1 MIIETFLQDLRIGLR
16 VLIKEKSFCALAVF
30 VLALG
35 ICAVT
40 TQFTVVNATVLRGF
54 SFPDS
59 HQLMDVQLI
68 DPTQP
73 NGGNNFNGR
82 ITAMDY
88 EDLKAAQ
95 SSFSAMAGY
104 MNFSTVN
111 LTYKGTPQRYTGAY
125 VTDGFFSILGVAPI
139 LGRDFTAADN
149 LPGAERV
156 VLISHQLWE
165 HDFNRDPQIVG
176 QAVRANGRSATIIG
190 VMPPRFNFP
199 VQEQLWIPLYNE
211 FPIRPRTDQA
221 ANNVAIL
228 GRLKPEV
235 TAEQATAEFTGIA
248 GNLAKAN
255 PATNKDVPAARVQP
269 LINNFTGPQLR
280 GLMFTMLGFCLGV
293 LLIACVNVMNMQFA
307 RATLRAKELAIRSSL
322 GATRVRL
329 VRQMLT
335 ESLLV
340 ASLGAVLGVGGSY
353 WAVDLLTA
361 SVQTL
366 PFPLPYWIVFTIDGR
381 VLAFTVGAT
390 MLAAVVSGLIPAW
403 LASRASAADVL
414 KESGRGNT
422 GRLTTFIT
430 RGLVVC
436 QILLTSI
443 LLVGSLLQLQ
453 SILRQQSVNYGYDTG
468 SVYSGRVGLFEAD
481 YPTPQAKRQFYE
493 RVLRQ
498 LRANPALEDAAFSSR
513 FRMIGSGNGDI
524 EIEGQ
529 TYAKE
534 TDRPKANFE
543 NISDGYFSTLG
554 VKIIEGRDFT
564 NEDDDLKRP
573 VAIVNTTF
581 VLKFFGGQSPLG
593 RRFRTVGN
601 NNSYGPWRTIVG
613 LAPELRM
620 NPPFAGNLNG
630 LTGEEGFYVPLYAN
644 VFGPVPAALP
654 APQFATVVARPRGG
668 QSGDTAAALVRRE
681 LQVIDANLPLYFA
694 GTPQRLLNETFGQ
707 NRIVA
712 TMFTIFGVVAL
723 ILAAVGLYGVTSFSV
738 NQRTQEFGI
747 RMALGADRESILKM
761 VLGQGLIQLG
771 IGLVLGL
778 GCALTAAMLA
788 AAGIQN
794 FLFQIKPTDP
804 ATYLAVF
811 GVLSVVSIVAT
822 FIPARRATRVDPMV
836 ALRTE

>member
-1 MIIETFLQDLRIGLR
+1 MIIETLFQDLRVGLR

-40 TQFTVVNATVLRGF
+40 TQFTVVNATALRGF

-68 DPTQP
+68 DPTQS

-88 EDLKAAQ
+88 EDLMAAQ

-111 LTYKGTPQRYTGAY
+111 LTYRGVPQRYTGAY
-125 VTDGFFSILGVAPI
+125 VTDRFFGILGVAPI

-149 LPGAERV
+149 QPGAEPV

-165 HDFNRDPQIVG
+165 QDFNRDPQIVG
-176 QAVRANGRSATIIG
+176 QAVRTNGRSATIIG
-190 VMPPRFNFP
+190 VMPPQFNFP
-199 VQEQLWIPLYNE
+199 VNEQVWIPLYNE
-211 FPIRPRTDQA
+211 FPVRPRTDQA
-221 ANNVAIL
+221 ANNIAIL
-228 GRLKPEV
+228 GRLKPGI
-235 TAEQATAEFTGIA
+235 TAESATAEFTGIA
-248 GNLAKAN
+248 ANLAKAN
-255 PATNKDVPAARVQP
+255 PVSNKDVPAARVQP

-322 GATRVRL
+322 GATRTRL

-361 SVQTL
+361 AVKTL
-366 PFPLPYWIVFTIDGR
+366 PFPLPYWIVFTIDGP

-390 MLAAVVSGLIPAW
+390 MLAAVVSGLVPAW

-422 GRLTTFIT
+422 GRLTAFLT
-430 RGLVVC
+430 RALVVF
-436 QILLTSI
+436 QILVTSI

-453 SILRQQSVNYGYDTG
+453 SILRQQSINYGYDTG
-468 SVYSGRVGLFEAD
+468 AIYSGRVGLFEAD
-481 YPTPQAKRQFYE
+481 YPTPQAKRQFFE

-498 LRANPALEDAAFSSR
+498 LRANPALEGAAFSSR
-513 FRMIGSGNGDI
+513 FRMTFSGNGDI

-529 TYAKE
+529 TYPKE
-534 TDRPKANFE
+534 TDRPKAHFE
-543 NISDGYFSTLG
+543 NVSDGFFATLG
-554 VKIIEGRDFT
+554 VRIIEGRDFT
-564 NEDDDLKRP
+564 NEDSDLVRP
-573 VAIVNTTF
+573 VAIINTTF
-581 VLKFFGGQSPLG
+581 ARKFFGGESPLG

-601 NNSYGPWRTIVG
+601 NNLYGPWRTIVG

-620 NPPFAGNLNG
+620 SAPVAGNNG
-630 LTGEEGFYVPLYAN
+630 PTGEEGFYVPLYTN

-668 QSGDTAAALVRRE
+668 QSGETAAALVRRE
-681 LQVIDANLPLYFA
+681 MQAIDANLPLYFA
-694 GTPQRLLNETFGQ
+694 GTPQRLLNETLGQ
-707 NRIVA
+707 NRIIA

-747 RMALGADRESILKM
+747 RMALGADRESILRM
-761 VLGQGLIQLG
+761 VLRQGLIQLG

-778 GCALTAAMLA
+778 GCALAAALLA

-794 FLFQIKPTDP
+794 FLFQIKPSDP

-811 GVLSVVSIVAT
+811 GMLSVVSFIAT
-822 FIPARRATRVDPMV
+822 FVPARRATNVDPMV
-836 ALRTE
+836 ALRAE